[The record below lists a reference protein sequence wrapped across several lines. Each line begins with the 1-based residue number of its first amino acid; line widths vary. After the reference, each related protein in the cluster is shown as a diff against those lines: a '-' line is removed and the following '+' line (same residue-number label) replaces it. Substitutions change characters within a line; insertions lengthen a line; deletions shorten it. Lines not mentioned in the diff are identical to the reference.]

1 MELVLNN
8 QPSTTSE
15 HPYASQIEALLAA
28 GPVTK
33 LTGQAGSIISIYGN
47 VETAKTIAYFSVETV
62 SYGLV
67 DNDQYV
73 DDCECEYCSVEQ
85 STWAE
90 STDTDNES
98 TDTDGHC
105 IGQDEV
111 FEDCTFEEIDRLP
124 ANGQSL
130 EDIVK
135 GADERT
141 DFVIGFDVETSKVDG
156 WITANIDM
164 ELQSD
169 FKS

>member
-85 STWAE
+85 STWLNLL
-90 STDTDNES
+90 TPIMNLQTQMV
-98 TDTDGHC
+98 T
-105 IGQDEV
+105 V
-111 FEDCTFEEIDRLP
+111 LDRTRCL
-124 ANGQSL
+124 
-130 EDIVK
+130 K
-135 GADERT
+135 MY
-141 DFVIGFDVETSKVDG
+141 F
-156 WITANIDM
+156 
-164 ELQSD
+164 
-169 FKS
+169 